1 MFRKGILF
9 PVQSRFQEISHKLN
23 HAVENIYFLVHIF
36 FFKYIFSFSHFNHIY
51 PLISFSF
58 SALCIRN
65 SISWYCPNHSRGTEG
80 LSNPLHNIRPFPIH
94 YLHITVLLCRHKPH
108 TFENSVIYFL
118 LLYFTNVCAPMSRIV
133 YRAHVDK
140 KAVIQAVLGP
150 HKKVS

>member
-65 SISWYCPNHSRGTEG
+65 SISWYCPNHSPPP
-80 LSNPLHNIRPFPIH
+80 NNIRSFPID
-94 YLHITVLLCRHKPH
+94 YLHIIVLLCRHKPH

-140 KAVIQAVLGP
+140 KAVIQAALGP
-150 HKKVS
+150 HMKVS